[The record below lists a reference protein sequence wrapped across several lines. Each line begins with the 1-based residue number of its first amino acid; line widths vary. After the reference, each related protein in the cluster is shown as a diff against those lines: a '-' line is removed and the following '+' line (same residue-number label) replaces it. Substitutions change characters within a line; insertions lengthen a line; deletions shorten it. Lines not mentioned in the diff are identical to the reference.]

1 MAEKRDYYEVLG
13 VNKSASADEIK
24 SAYRKLAKKYH
35 PDNKETGDAEKFKEA
50 TEAYTVLSD
59 DNKRKTYDQF
69 GFSAFDQTSGGQN
82 PFSGSQFDGFDFNGS
97 NFGDLGDIL
106 SKMFGFGG
114 GFGSSSS
121 SSRGSGKTRGRDSLM
136 RIKINFMDSI
146 NGKKI
151 TLPITY
157 DENCSSCQGTGAKD
171 GKEFATCQ
179 HCGGRGRVI
188 KQQQTLFGVM
198 QSESQCPYCGGTG
211 KIIKTKCPDCNGKG
225 YTRIKKNI
233 EINIPAGIQN
243 GQQIR
248 VPGKGELGR
257 NGGPN
262 GDLFLEVL
270 VEPHKFFERDGNDI
284 HITVPLDF
292 VDACLGAELTVPTV
306 YGDVT
311 MKIPDGTQPNQVFKL
326 KGKGAKS
333 LRGNDYGDEYVH
345 VNLMTPNKLNK
356 DQKRALE
363 DFKKASSKGDS
374 FFEKFRNNFKK

>member
-59 DNKRKTYDQF
+59 ENKRKTYDQF

-121 SSRGSGKTRGRDSLM
+121 SSRGFGKTRGRDSLM

-171 GKEFATCQ
+171 GKEFTTCQ

-262 GDLFLEVL
+262 GDLFLEVV

-311 MKIPDGTQPNQVFKL
+311 MKIPDGTKPNQVFKL